1 MASSIIKNRNARL
14 SEHSKKIILPANKRH
29 YWKLSLSAVLII
41 FTALFFRL
49 YCIAHT
55 PVVNPDGV
63 LYIQQA
69 KTLFYGLH
77 QEMFNYSSCFSCVP
91 IFIAFAYKVL
101 GDWVMAARGISI
113 LFGTLTLIPLYWLLR
128 CFFDEAISSLSLL
141 IFVLISSF
149 ITLRQDLICGPI
161 YWFLALL
168 GIYYFI
174 LQIDK
179 KSYLYLFFSGFL
191 LLLGSWVRIEC
202 CLYILM
208 SVIFLLFNKGEQKL
222 LKLLFLLLPFIIIS
236 GIITGYLLFINNN
249 SMGLFDLTRI
259 SNDLSSLISNYREL
273 STNLG
278 LLADHLPA
286 GVSPFFFQKVQDL
299 TWLIGL
305 GTALNMIQTTFYLP
319 FFITLMVGMQ
329 ELKRRQLKDSRLNYL
344 SYLYVAA
351 FFVLYAQILY
361 NWSMEPRF
369 VVLFLLPVFIFIGFG
384 IEKISRG
391 IQNKFRIREKSS
403 LLIIGAMIFLLVLPK
418 VFKKQEINNS
428 SFSYTC
434 FRPSLAALYYSSY

>member
-1 MASSIIKNRNARL
+1 MASSIIRNSNGRL
-14 SEHSKKIILPANKRH
+14 SEHSNKILLPPNQRP

-41 FTALFFRL
+41 FTALFFRF
-49 YCIAHT
+49 YCIALT
-55 PVVNPDGV
+55 PVVDSDGA

-69 KTLFYGLH
+69 KALFYSPY
-77 QEMFNYSSCFSCVP
+77 QEMFNCSSYFSCVP

-128 CFFDEAISSLSLL
+128 RFFDETISSLTLL
-141 IFVLISSF
+141 VFVLIPSF
-149 ITLRQDLICGPI
+149 VTLSQDIICGPI

-168 GIYYFI
+168 GIYFFI

-179 KSYLYLFFSGFL
+179 KNYRYLFFSGL
-191 LLLGSWVRIEC
+191 LFLLGSWVRIEC
-202 CLYILM
+202 CLYILISAM
-208 SVIFLLFNKGEQKL
+208 FLLFNKGEQKL
-222 LKLLFLLLPFIIIS
+222 VKLLFFILPFIIA
-236 GIITGYLLFINNN
+236 GIIMDYLLFIKNN
-249 SMGLFDLTRI
+249 SMSLFDLTRI
-259 SNDLSSLISNYREL
+259 LNDLSSLILNYKKL
-273 STNLG
+273 SSNLG

-305 GTALNMIQTTFYLP
+305 ATALNIIQTTFYLP

-329 ELKRRQLKDSRLNYL
+329 ESKRRQLKDPRLNYL

-361 NWSMEPRF
+361 NWSMEPQF
-369 VVLFLLPVFIFIGFG
+369 VALFLLPAFIFIGFG
-384 IEKISRG
+384 IEKISHG
-391 IQNKFRIREKSS
+391 IQNKFRVRKKNSF
-403 LLIIGAMIFLLVLPK
+403 LIIGVMIFLLVLPK
-418 VFKKQEINNS
+418 ISRKLKTNNS

-434 FRPSLAALYYSSY
+434 YRSSLAAPHYCSC